1 MGLFENLF
9 KTPKIALNID
19 KRIKLG
25 PGESLERT
33 PSDHKGPKLTLD
45 EQWQNLTKQSQEH
58 MKDGKIG
65 QYACDLYSFSEIDR
79 KEKRYNDQMKMLMI
93 SAYSHLSA
101 AESIIAFRQ
110 YGKVIGITEPILP
123 PAVVKATN
131 TAIKRLNWSIQ
142 DYRDAFMDIIETTMV
157 PVHLFSVKDCLDIIC
172 LYLEGNSDKAEM
184 KIRSGVKKYISS
196 HS

>member
-9 KTPKIALNID
+9 KKPKMTVTID

-33 PSDHKGPKLTLD
+33 PSDHKKPILTLD
-45 EQWQNLTKQSQEH
+45 EQWQNITKQSQEH
-58 MKDGKIG
+58 MRDGRIG
-65 QYACDLYSFSEIDR
+65 LYACDLYDFSEIDR

-93 SAYSHLSA
+93 SAYTHLSA
-101 AESIIAFRQ
+101 AESIRAFHQ
-110 YGKVIGITEPILP
+110 YGKDLGITEPMLP
-123 PAVVKATN
+123 PAVVNATN
-131 TAIKRLNWSIQ
+131 TAIKRLDWSMQ
-142 DYRDAFMDIIETTMV
+142 DYRNSFMSTIETTMV
-157 PVHLFSVKDCLDIIC
+157 PIHLFSVKDCLDIIC
-172 LYLEGNSDKAEM
+172 LYLDGNSDKAEK